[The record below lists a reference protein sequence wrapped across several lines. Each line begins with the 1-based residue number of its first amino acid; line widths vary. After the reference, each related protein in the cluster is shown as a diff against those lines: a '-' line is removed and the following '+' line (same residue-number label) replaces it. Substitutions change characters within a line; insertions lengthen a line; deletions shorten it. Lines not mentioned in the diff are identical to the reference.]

1 MHSYYSGPPTELF
14 ITCNP
19 SYGDKEAVIECS
31 ATDHSDAPAV
41 GVYVSLTN
49 LVEMYFPFETIP
61 AVDFPIPVLPDM
73 SLYDIPPGNYSLSIT
88 GVNLIENITSF
99 HEIYYIPGGWVLS

>member
-1 MHSYYSGPPTELF
+1 MHSYYSGPPTELV

-19 SYGDKEAVIECS
+19 SYGDIDAVIECL

-49 LVEMYFPFETIP
+49 LVEMYVPFETIP
-61 AVDFPIPVLPDM
+61 AVDFPIHILK
-73 SLYDIPPGNYSLSIT
+73 SLHDIPPDNYSLSIT
-88 GVNLIENITSF
+88 GVNLIENVTSF
-99 HEIYYIPGGWVLS
+99 HEIYYIPGGY

>member
-1 MHSYYSGPPTELF
+1 MYSYYSGPPTELF

-19 SYGDKEAVIECS
+19 SYDDNEAVIECS

-49 LVEMYFPFETIP
+49 LVEMYVPFETIP
-61 AVDFPIPVLPDM
+61 AVDFPIHILK
-73 SLYDIPPGNYSLSIT
+73 SLYNIPPGNYSLSIT
-88 GVNLIENITSF
+88 GVNLIENVTSF
-99 HEIYYIPGGWVLS
+99 HEIYYIPGGY

>member
-19 SYGDKEAVIECS
+19 SYDDKEAVIECS

-49 LVEMYFPFETIP
+49 LVEMYVPFETIP
-61 AVDFPIPVLPDM
+61 AVDFPIHVLQAK
-73 SLYDIPPGNYSLSIT
+73 SLYDIPADNYSLSIT

-99 HEIYYIPGGWVLS
+99 SDTYYIPGRY